1 MMMNTSLDLE
11 LTKTYD
17 ESDEKEEMGEDPKV
31 IVRNVVAS
39 TRSALIAK
47 NNPSSLIISAKRVS
61 PKRI

>member
-1 MMMNTSLDLE
+1 MMINTSLDLE

-17 ESDEKEEMGEDPKV
+17 ESVEKEEMGEDPKV
-31 IVRNVVAS
+31 IVRNEVAS

-47 NNPSSLIISAKRVS
+47 NNPSSLIISVKRVS

>member
-1 MMMNTSLDLE
+1 MMMNTSLV
-11 LTKTYD
+11 YD